1 MSPNERFL
9 GIGLILLACYLSERF
24 MLASS
29 ELLSWKTETTMSMV
43 EALPPGFEISLQ
55 RLRRGGVDRAQF
67 LADQLNQKG
76 FLSTKGR
83 DAQQV
88 VDEILEEYDTGLSL
102 ATSTSS
108 VARVD

>member
-29 ELLSWKTETTMSMV
+29 ELLSWKTETTISMV
-43 EALPPGFEISLQ
+43 EALPPGFEVMLQ

-67 LADQLNQKG
+67 LAQKLSQKG
-76 FLSTKGR
+76 LLSSKGR
-83 DAQQV
+83 DVQQE
-88 VDEILEEYDTGLSL
+88 VDDILEEYDAGLRMM
-102 ATSTSS
+102 ANTRT
-108 VARVD
+108 